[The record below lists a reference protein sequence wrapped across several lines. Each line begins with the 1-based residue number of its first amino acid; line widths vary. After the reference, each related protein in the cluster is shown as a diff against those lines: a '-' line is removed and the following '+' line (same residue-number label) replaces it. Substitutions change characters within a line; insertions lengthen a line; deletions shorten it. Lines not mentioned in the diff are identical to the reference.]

1 MVCPVIKGTM
11 GSDLMLDFIITA
23 NSPGEVAAWV
33 QPVVKKIKQ
42 KYKQSQISVFLPPC
56 VFASGSEKEVLAD
69 FSEVDHVFA
78 WKQYLKFILLNRK
91 PNKFKPG
98 VKGVVLFLGGDIF
111 HAFLLGKKLGYPVLA
126 YTEGDYGW
134 AKYVRKFMVPDYRV
148 KKKLLEKGADDEKI
162 EVIGNLMLD
171 SLTPKYGPEAFRDY
185 LELKNEKVI
194 TLFPGSRVEEF
205 KLMLPLFINGLLEFG
220 ELDDNYKVLL
230 SQSPFI
236 DDKQIADYFLKYLS
250 RNNLKGQFLKKD
262 GYNIMHIF
270 DKLQIKVY
278 ENLNYS
284 LMQITDL
291 AISAPGTNN
300 LELAY
305 FGIPMI
311 VILPLNKP
319 EIIPLRGLK
328 GLIGEIPYLGAFLKK
343 KIIPKIAAEK
353 DFISLPNIISEKNIV
368 PELVGKLKPQD
379 LTEKIRQYINNEN
392 ELLEMHKELKGEFT
406 EVSASDKIVENIDQ
420 ILGIGGI

>member
-1 MVCPVIKGTM
+1 M

-56 VFASGSEKEVLAD
+56 VFASGNEKEVLAD

-134 AKYVRKFMVPDYRV
+134 AKYVEKFMVPDYRV
-148 KKKLLEKGADDEKI
+148 KKKLLEKGADGENI

-262 GYNIMHIF
+262 GYNVMHIF

-328 GLIGEIPYLGAFLKK
+328 GLIGEIPYLGTFLKK

-379 LTEKIRQYINNEN
+379 LTEKIKQYINNEN
-392 ELLEMHKELKGEFT
+392 ELLEMQKELKGEFT
-406 EVSASDKIVENIDQ
+406 QVSASDKIIENIDQ